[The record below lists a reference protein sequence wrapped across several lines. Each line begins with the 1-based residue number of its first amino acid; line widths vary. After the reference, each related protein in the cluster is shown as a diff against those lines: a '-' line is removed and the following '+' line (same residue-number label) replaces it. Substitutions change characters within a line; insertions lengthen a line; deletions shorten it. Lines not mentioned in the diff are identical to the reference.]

1 MTDTVIKKTI
11 LDHIHALVAEVVHIL
26 LILPVAGL
34 KSVIAGLM
42 YVHDELAK
50 Y

>member
-1 MTDTVIKKTI
+1 MSDTIVKKTI
-11 LDHIHALVAEVVHIL
+11 LDHIHALVAEGVHIV

-34 KSVIAGLM
+34 KAVVAGLT